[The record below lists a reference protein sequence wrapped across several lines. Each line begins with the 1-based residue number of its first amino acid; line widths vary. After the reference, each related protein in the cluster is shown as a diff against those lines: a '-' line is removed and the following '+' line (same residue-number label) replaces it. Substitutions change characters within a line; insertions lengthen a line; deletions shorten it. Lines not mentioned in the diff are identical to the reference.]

1 MKAALLA
8 IQALGGNG
16 FRGPAAMPKANRRN
30 LARRP
35 SAAATAARRT
45 RRRCLVRFSDSVA

>member
-16 FRGPAAMPKANRRN
+16 FRVPAAMPKANCRN
-30 LARRP
+30 LARP
-35 SAAATAARRT
+35 PKRRN
-45 RRRCLVRFSDSVA
+45 RGPPN